1 MTNYAVEVLIKRT
14 LFTFR
19 LATWL
24 IHHHSSSTLR
34 QTDLL
39 TLHYASEIVESI
51 MQLNKEGGINDVSR
65 KFLILCKNHVSYYLK
80 ELFNFCIDSL
90 VFPNVFKIAQITP
103 IHKKGSLRNISN
115 YRPVSVL
122 NNLSK
127 VFENLLYNRLQSFC
141 HASDFLAKNQF
152 GFRKHCNTEFVLSI
166 LTNFSNVKQLR
177 GILIGVSLST
187 FGLAVGI
194 LFPWHG
200 SC

>member
-1 MTNYAVEVLIKRT
+1 MY
-14 LFTFR
+14 FR
-19 LATWL
+19 QATE
-24 IHHHSSSTLR
+24 T
-34 QTDLL
+34 
-39 TLHYASEIVESI
+39 EIVESI

-65 KFLILCKNHVSYYLK
+65 KFLNMCKNHVSYYLK

-141 HASDFLAKNQF
+141 HASNFLAKNQF
-152 GFRKHCNTEFVLSI
+152 GFRKHRSTELAGLSLLDKVLSALEDI
-166 LTNFSNVKQLR
+166 KYAIYVFLVYSACFDTL
-177 GILIGVSLST
+177 SLVQ
-187 FGLAVGI
+187 FCMI
-194 LFPWHG
+194 N
-200 SC
+200 